1 MTEPYADSLRHIQEL
16 NNEIVRINDLAAD
29 LDQAR
34 NIWALLAHNLAD
46 ALKCGC
52 TGHTCLGCEQAVAD
66 YKRFFEIK
74 RFKA

>member
-1 MTEPYADSLRHIQEL
+1 MNEPYADSLRHIQEL
-16 NNEIVRINDLAAD
+16 NNEIGRITGLVDD

-52 TGHTCLGCEQAVAD
+52 TGHTCLGCEQAVGD
-66 YKRFFEIK
+66 YQRFIK
-74 RFKA
+74 